1 VANRTFNQF
10 QGTLQKGVVTLFA
23 KVEIDLATG
32 VATLITSET
41 ILGPQNPT
49 SINPSAG
56 FASISQ
62 YNPSPGM
69 SPDIYV
75 LHLQDPYVRLI
86 GFSAVED
93 QSEQDPSIPFES
105 INNFRT
111 LIYSDVNDQ
120 ADPLVEVI
128 LSNAPITGGAQKT
141 VVLFEVTLANS
152 TAL

>member
-1 VANRTFNQF
+1 
-10 QGTLQKGVVTLFA
+10 VTLFA

-32 VATLITSET
+32 AATLITSET

-49 SINPSAG
+49 TINPSAG

-62 YNPSPGM
+62 YSPGPG
-69 SPDIYV
+69 PDIYV

-93 QSEQDPSIPFES
+93 QSEQDPLLPYES

-120 ADPLVEVI
+120 TDPLVEVI

-141 VVLFEVTLANS
+141 VVLFAVTLANS